1 MGPMQS
7 GLNFT
12 DRIVKYVAKW
22 AERKPKLASPSK
34 GHVIPPIIIIIKI
47 VCIILL
53 YVALY
58 VSCKQIMNV
67 WVMFFF

>member
-22 AERKPKLASPSK
+22 AEQKTKPASPSR
-34 GHVIPPIIIIIKI
+34 GHVILQAP
-47 VCIILL
+47 
-53 YVALY
+53 ALFKNY
-58 VSCKQIMNV
+58 SKVPLSDK
-67 WVMFFF
+67 